1 MEGDM
6 GLLSREQI
14 LQAEDLVYEDVEVP
28 EWGGTVRVRGL
39 TGAERDQFEA
49 SIVSLN
55 GRQSK
60 VDTRNVRAKLAA
72 LTIIDEDGKRLFTDQ
87 DVRQLGLKSAAAL
100 DRVFDVAQR
109 LSGLSDQDIEELA
122 ENLTGGQS
130 DGFTSA

>member
-1 MEGDM
+1 M

-87 DVRQLGLKSAAAL
+87 DVQQLGLKSAAAL

>member
-1 MEGDM
+1 M